1 MSLIGFQKLFAH
13 MVADPELCRRIKNNP
28 DVLADK
34 EYDLNDKEKARI
46 LHLVRQ
52 KGMGTNCM
60 LYQINRFTPL
70 MEHMP
75 YTCRVLNP
83 TIRQYTRAFWDSHL
97 KTNFQFRDEVLLF
110 ARFILGQIQRG
121 NITIPYLEDIVN
133 FEMACNHIRF
143 NVFDAPSDR
152 DVTAVYTPCL
162 AKDTRMVYLKHDLRV
177 LMDQLMDNPP
187 GAELPSIP
195 RLDTYYLIKLQPA
208 GIEMEPI
215 DEDMVLAIKANGA
228 GKPVFFHRYASFME
242 STVS

>member
-28 DVLADK
+28 DALADNG
-34 EYDLNDKEKARI
+34 YDLTDKEKARI
-46 LHLVRQ
+46 LHLVGQ

-60 LYQINRFTPL
+60 LYQLNRFTPL

-83 TIRQYTRAFWDSHL
+83 VIRQYTRAFWDSHL

-121 NITIPYLEDIVN
+121 DIAIPYLEDIIN
-133 FEMACNHIRF
+133 FEIAWNHIRF
-143 NVFDAPSDR
+143 NVFDGPENREAI
-152 DVTAVYTPCL
+152 AVYTPCL
-162 AKDTRMVYLKHDLRV
+162 AKDTRMVYLKHDLRA
-177 LMDQLMDNPP
+177 LMDQVMENPP
-187 GAELPSIP
+187 GTELPPIP
-195 RLDTYYLIKLQPA
+195 RLNTHYLIKFHPA

-215 DEDMVLAIKANGA
+215 AEDMALAVKNNDA
-228 GKPVFFHRYASFME
+228 GKLSFSSRYAPFLDYMAN
-242 STVS
+242 